1 MKCENSIG
9 VIMVLRALKEM
20 LILRPARP
28 SVAGGCTAIAGCTL
42 VRMGMIYLSALLS
55 KLIASKP
62 TADVGVELELW
73 CFKLN

>member
-62 TADVGVELELW
+62 TADVGDELELW